1 MDVVFLVIRF
11 VDSFHE
17 PSEEIRRKVL
27 LERYTLEEY
36 MLLIFFCIK
45 NILLEQERLKTSS
58 RLVET

>member
-1 MDVVFLVIRF
+1 MIRF

>member
-17 PSEEIRRKVL
+17 PSEEIRCKVL

-45 NILLEQERLKTSS
+45 NILLEDREN
-58 RLVET
+58 

>member
-1 MDVVFLVIRF
+1 MVFLVIRF

-36 MLLIFFCIK
+36 MLLIFFFA
-45 NILLEQERLKTSS
+45 LKIFF
-58 RLVET
+58 